1 MAQMVYSR
9 VYKDL
14 RLSRR
19 EQLMLLEIGDDL
31 IDAAS
36 GFVDYMREAYG
47 FSKSSIWYCL
57 NRLKEFGLV
66 EFANREDVGKPLRLT
81 KQGLGELTRLDGLK
95 NELIAHFSSSY
106 IESMENRSGGST
118 YADSYL
124 TRSIYAYR

>member
-1 MAQMVYSR
+1 MVYGR

-14 RLSRR
+14 KLSRR

-31 IDAAS
+31 IDTAS
-36 GFVDYMREAYG
+36 GFVDYIRDAYG

-66 EFANREDVGKPLRLT
+66 EFANREELGKPLRLT
-81 KQGLGELTRLDGLK
+81 KQGLGELGRLDGQK
-95 NELIAHFSSSY
+95 NELIAHFSNSY
-106 IESMENRSGGST
+106 MESVENVKSART

-124 TRSIYAYR
+124 TREIYAYR